1 MTKTKDNGNLSQQ
14 EAPIASSAHLASGPG
29 GALSEVEYG
38 IILSGNAMQ
47 RWVVRCMVAAGAPK
61 ELNFTDAL
69 ALHNLHSRQRAKRL
83 ADICFTLNIEDSHT
97 VGYALRKLAK
107 LDLISSHKQGK
118 ETFFEATDK
127 GSAICERYREIRQQ
141 CLVGALGDINKDDSE
156 LHELARLLRTLSGLY
171 DQAARAAA
179 SL

>member
-1 MTKTKDNGNLSQQ
+1 MSEPTT
-14 EAPIASSAHLASGPG
+14 PIASSAHLASGPG

-47 RWVVRCMVAAGAPK
+47 RWVVRCMIAAGGPR

-69 ALHNLHSRQRAKRL
+69 ALHNLHSRQRPKRL
-83 ADICFTLNIEDSHT
+83 ADICFTLNIEDTHT

-107 LDLISSHKQGK
+107 LSLISSHKQGK
-118 ETFFEATDK
+118 ETFFESTAA
-127 GSAICERYREIRQQ
+127 GSAICERYREIRQL
-141 CLVGALGDINKDDSE
+141 CLVDALGDVHKDDKE
-156 LHELARLLRTLSGLY
+156 LQELARLLRTLSGLY

-179 SL
+179 SM